1 VSVVIPSYNR
11 AYIVGQA
18 IESAL
23 QQTHR
28 PVEVL
33 VADDGS
39 TDDTRRVVEGYG
51 PPVRYFYQ
59 PNAGVSAAR
68 NLGLRHARG
77 EFIALLD
84 SDDWWL
90 PWKVEAQVRLLRA
103 FPDVGMVWTD
113 MAAVD
118 EAGKLVSPAFI
129 RTKYSNF
136 RRYPVEQVMRAGGT
150 LGAVW
155 PGAPPGAAGRPFY
168 HGDIFS
174 EMILGSLVHTST
186 VLFRRERLA

>member
-1 VSVVIPSYNR
+1 MHLVCQCLPYKIGLSAGAANHEHRTSPTRFLTTVVNRGAIRSGPPSGCGPPGHRNLHRGRANMSASERLGEGAGEPGLVSVVIPSYNR

-84 SDDWWL
+84 SDDRWL
-90 PWKVEAQVRLLRA
+90 PWKV
-103 FPDVGMVWTD
+103 
-113 MAAVD
+113 
-118 EAGKLVSPAFI
+118 
-129 RTKYSNF
+129 
-136 RRYPVEQVMRAGGT
+136 
-150 LGAVW
+150 
-155 PGAPPGAAGRPFY
+155 
-168 HGDIFS
+168 
-174 EMILGSLVHTST
+174 
-186 VLFRRERLA
+186 